1 MIESPL
7 HPLNGRFKL
16 FLHSNFPIHNIRGK
30 PNVLSCK
37 LDMMNFDC
45 PCLFSPPQTISTNQH
60 VFVESATGGYFL
72 LREETSILVVPS
84 CTSQGGIACG
94 KVGWMPRCSHIFARP
109 VFCPWHR
116 RALSLTW
123 GFESEGG
130 RAVSVGPRRH
140 PWCSRCCQ
148 SAWTGSAA
156 RPWSAGKAAG
166 GDAPGMSW
174 MTEERRGKE
183 TRLNCAP
190 LFVTSLW
197 KASTATT

>member
-109 VFCPWHR
+109 VFCPWP
-116 RALSLTW
+116 AVLSLSPEASRARADVRW
-123 GFESEGG
+123 ASAPVVIRDALGAAKVLGQEVQLVHG
-130 RAVSVGPRRH
+130 RLERQLVETLLG
-140 PWCSRCCQ
+140 W
-148 SAWTGSAA
+148 
-156 RPWSAGKAAG
+156 AGWLKR
-166 GDAPGMSW
+166 DV
-174 MTEERRGKE
+174 ERRQG
-183 TRLNCAP
+183 
-190 LFVTSLW
+190 
-197 KASTATT
+197 